1 MTTKAEEVGID
12 IPTTTLPPS
21 HHSNSS
27 TYIQSSV
34 TQDQSQEENN
44 IGTEL
49 TRTTTLQSVQKK
61 MTDILD
67 NPIFAGF
74 LLILAGIAIAFQAG
88 TSFICLPLK

>member
-1 MTTKAEEVGID
+1 MTKTEVEID
-12 IPTTTLPPS
+12 IPSLNHFEPS
-21 HHSNSS
+21 TH
-27 TYIQSSV
+27 TQSVV
-34 TQDQSQEENN
+34 TQDQFKEEGNFEP

-49 TRTTTLQSVQKK
+49 TKTATIQSVQKK

-88 TSFICLPLK
+88 IK